1 MNISGISIKSK
12 LVTIR
17 LFMIC
22 IAIVLVLSS
31 MGVAIGS
38 SGEGHEEIGAKG
50 WIATDT
56 YRIINFAVLAIA
68 LFFLLRKP
76 ASQALGARIKGIK
89 DQLEELEER
98 KKDAEKELAEYNEKL
113 SLLDQEAGKIVQS
126 YIRQGNEAK
135 ARILEEAKSA
145 AQKLEEQ
152 AKRNIE
158 HEFKQ
163 AKLKLQKDIFEKS
176 LLKAE
181 EIIKDKITAKDQ
193 KKLIDEYLE
202 KVVAQ

>member
-1 MNISGISIKSK
+1 MNISGISMKSK
-12 LVTIR
+12 LITIR
-17 LFMIC
+17 LLMIC
-22 IAIVLVLSS
+22 VVMVLILSFS
-31 MGVAIGS
+31 GIAIGS
-38 SGEGHEEIGAKG
+38 SEEGQGETEAKR
-50 WIATDT
+50 WNATDT
-56 YRIINFAVLAIA
+56 YRVMNFVVLALA

-89 DQLEELEER
+89 GQLEELEER

-126 YIRQGNEAK
+126 YIKQGNEAK
-135 ARILEEAKSA
+135 ARILKEAKSA

-158 HEFKQ
+158 HEFKR
-163 AKLKLQKDIFEKS
+163 AKLELQEDILEKS

-181 EIIKDKITAKDQ
+181 EIIKYKITAEDQ
-193 KKLIDEYLE
+193 KKQIDEYLE
-202 KVVAQ
+202 KVVA

>member
-1 MNISGISIKSK
+1 MNISGISMKSK
-12 LVTIR
+12 LITIR
-17 LFMIC
+17 LLMIC
-22 IAIVLVLSS
+22 VVMVLILSFS
-31 MGVAIGS
+31 GIAIGS
-38 SGEGHEEIGAKG
+38 SEEGQGETEAKR
-50 WIATDT
+50 WNATDT
-56 YRIINFAVLAIA
+56 YRVMNFVVLALA

-89 DQLEELEER
+89 DQLKELEER

-126 YIRQGNEAK
+126 YIKQGNEAK
-135 ARILEEAKSA
+135 ARILKEAKSA

-158 HEFKQ
+158 HEFKR
-163 AKLKLQKDIFEKS
+163 AKLELQEDILEKS

-181 EIIKDKITAKDQ
+181 EIIKYKITAEDQ
-193 KKLIDEYLE
+193 KKQIDEYLE
-202 KVVAQ
+202 KVVA

>member
-1 MNISGISIKSK
+1 MNISGISMKSK
-12 LVTIR
+12 LITIR
-17 LFMIC
+17 LLMIC
-22 IAIVLVLSS
+22 VVMVLILSFS
-31 MGVAIGS
+31 GIAIGS
-38 SGEGHEEIGAKG
+38 SEEGQGETEAKR
-50 WIATDT
+50 WNATDT
-56 YRIINFAVLAIA
+56 YRVMNFVVLALA

-89 DQLEELEER
+89 GQLEELEER

-126 YIRQGNEAK
+126 YIKQGNEAK
-135 ARILEEAKSA
+135 ARILKEAKSA

-158 HEFKQ
+158 HEFKR
-163 AKLKLQKDIFEKS
+163 AKLELQEDILEKS

-181 EIIKDKITAKDQ
+181 EIIKNKITAEDQ
-193 KKLIDEYLE
+193 KKQIDEYLE
-202 KVVAQ
+202 KVVA

>member
-1 MNISGISIKSK
+1 MNISGISMKSK
-12 LVTIR
+12 LITIR
-17 LFMIC
+17 LLMIC
-22 IAIVLVLSS
+22 VVMVLILSFS
-31 MGVAIGS
+31 GIAIGS
-38 SGEGHEEIGAKG
+38 SEEGQGETEAKG
-50 WIATDT
+50 WNATDT
-56 YRIINFAVLAIA
+56 YRVMNFVVLALA

-89 DQLEELEER
+89 GQLEELEER

-126 YIRQGNEAK
+126 YIKQGNEAK
-135 ARILEEAKSA
+135 ARILKEAKSA

-158 HEFKQ
+158 HEFKR
-163 AKLKLQKDIFEKS
+163 AKLELQEDILEKS

-181 EIIKDKITAKDQ
+181 EIIKNKITAEDQ
-193 KKLIDEYLE
+193 KKQIDEYLE
-202 KVVAQ
+202 KVVA

>member
-1 MNISGISIKSK
+1 MNISGISMKSK
-12 LVTIR
+12 LITIR
-17 LFMIC
+17 LLMIC
-22 IAIVLVLSS
+22 VVMVLILSFS
-31 MGVAIGS
+31 GIAIGS
-38 SGEGHEEIGAKG
+38 SEEGQGETEAKR
-50 WIATDT
+50 WNATDT
-56 YRIINFAVLAIA
+56 YRVMNFVVLALA

-89 DQLEELEER
+89 DQLKELEER

-126 YIRQGNEAK
+126 YIKQGNEAK
-135 ARILEEAKSA
+135 ARILKEAKSA

-158 HEFKQ
+158 HEFKR
-163 AKLKLQKDIFEKS
+163 AKLELQEDILEKS

-181 EIIKDKITAKDQ
+181 EIIKNKITAEDQ
-193 KKLIDEYLE
+193 NKQIDEYLE
-202 KVVAQ
+202 KVVA

>member
-1 MNISGISIKSK
+1 MNISGISMKSK
-12 LVTIR
+12 LITIR
-17 LFMIC
+17 LLMIC
-22 IAIVLVLSS
+22 VVMVLILSFS
-31 MGVAIGS
+31 GIAIGS
-38 SGEGHEEIGAKG
+38 SEEGQGETEAKG
-50 WIATDT
+50 WNATDT
-56 YRIINFAVLAIA
+56 YRVMNFVVLALA

-89 DQLEELEER
+89 GQLEELEER

-126 YIRQGNEAK
+126 YIKQGNEAK
-135 ARILEEAKSA
+135 ARILKEAKSA

-158 HEFKQ
+158 HEFKR
-163 AKLKLQKDIFEKS
+163 AKFELQEDILEKS

-181 EIIKDKITAKDQ
+181 EIIKNKITVEDQ
-193 KKLIDEYLE
+193 KKQIDEYLE
-202 KVVAQ
+202 KVVA

>member
-1 MNISGISIKSK
+1 MNISGISMKNK
-12 LVTIR
+12 LIVIR
-17 LFMIC
+17 FSVIC
-22 IAIVLVLSS
+22 ITIALVLSTI
-31 MGVAIGS
+31 GIATGS
-38 SGEGHEEIGAKG
+38 SGEGHEETEAKG

-56 YRIINFAVLAIA
+56 YRVINFTVLALA

-76 ASQALGARIKGIK
+76 VSKALGARIKGIK
-89 DQLEELEER
+89 DQLEELGER

-135 ARILEEAKSA
+135 ERILEEAKSA

-158 HEFKQ
+158 HEFKK
-163 AKLKLQKDIFEKS
+163 AKVKLQRDILEKS
-176 LLKAE
+176 LQKAE
-181 EIIKDKITAKDQ
+181 DIIQNKITAEDQ

-202 KVVAQ
+202 KVVA

>member
-1 MNISGISIKSK
+1 MNISGISMKSK
-12 LVTIR
+12 LITIR
-17 LFMIC
+17 LLMLC
-22 IAIVLVLSS
+22 VVMVLILSFS
-31 MGVAIGS
+31 GIAIGS
-38 SGEGHEEIGAKG
+38 SEEGQGETEAKR
-50 WIATDT
+50 WNATDT
-56 YRIINFAVLAIA
+56 YRVMNFVVLALA

-89 DQLEELEER
+89 SQLEELEER

-126 YIRQGNEAK
+126 YIKQGNEAK
-135 ARILEEAKSA
+135 ARILKEAKSA

-158 HEFKQ
+158 HEFKR
-163 AKLKLQKDIFEKS
+163 AKLELQEDILEKS

-181 EIIKDKITAKDQ
+181 EIIKYKITAEDQ
-193 KKLIDEYLE
+193 KKQIDEYLE
-202 KVVAQ
+202 KVVA

>member
-1 MNISGISIKSK
+1 MNISGISMKSK
-12 LVTIR
+12 LITIR
-17 LFMIC
+17 LLMIC
-22 IAIVLVLSS
+22 VVMVFILSFS
-31 MGVAIGS
+31 GIAIGS
-38 SGEGHEEIGAKG
+38 SEEGQGETEAKG
-50 WIATDT
+50 WNATDT
-56 YRIINFAVLAIA
+56 YRVMNFVVLALA

-89 DQLEELEER
+89 GQLEELEER

-126 YIRQGNEAK
+126 YIKQGNEAK
-135 ARILEEAKSA
+135 ARILKEAKSA

-158 HEFKQ
+158 HEFKR
-163 AKLKLQKDIFEKS
+163 AKLELQEDILEKS

-181 EIIKDKITAKDQ
+181 EIIKNKITAEDQ
-193 KKLIDEYLE
+193 KKQIDEYLE
-202 KVVAQ
+202 KVVA

>member
-1 MNISGISIKSK
+1 MNISGIRMKSK
-12 LVTIR
+12 LITIR
-17 LFMIC
+17 LFMIS
-22 IAIVLVLSS
+22 IAIVIVLSAN
-31 MGVAIGS
+31 GVAIGS
-38 SGEGHEEIGAKG
+38 SGEGHEETGAKG

-135 ARILEEAKSA
+135 ARILEEAKLA

-163 AKLKLQKDIFEKS
+163 SKLKLQKDILEKS

-181 EIIKDKITAKDQ
+181 EIIKDKITTEDQ
-193 KKLIDEYLE
+193 KKLINEYLE
-202 KVVAQ
+202 KVVA

>member
-1 MNISGISIKSK
+1 MNISGISMKSK
-12 LVTIR
+12 LITIR
-17 LFMIC
+17 LLMIC
-22 IAIVLVLSS
+22 VVMVLILSFS
-31 MGVAIGS
+31 GIAIGS
-38 SGEGHEEIGAKG
+38 SEEGHGETEAKG
-50 WIATDT
+50 WSATDT
-56 YRIINFAVLAIA
+56 YRVMNFVVLALA

-89 DQLEELEER
+89 GQLEELEER

-126 YIRQGNEAK
+126 YIKQGNEAK
-135 ARILEEAKSA
+135 ARILKEAKSA

-158 HEFKQ
+158 HEFKR
-163 AKLKLQKDIFEKS
+163 AKLELQEDILEKS

-181 EIIKDKITAKDQ
+181 EIIKNKITVEDQ
-193 KKLIDEYLE
+193 KKQIDEYLE
-202 KVVAQ
+202 KVVA

>member
-1 MNISGISIKSK
+1 MNISGISMKSK
-12 LVTIR
+12 LITIR
-17 LFMIC
+17 LLMIC
-22 IAIVLVLSS
+22 VVMALILSFS
-31 MGVAIGS
+31 GIAIGS
-38 SGEGHEEIGAKG
+38 SAEGQGETKVKR
-50 WIATDT
+50 WDATDT
-56 YRIINFAVLAIA
+56 YRVMNFVVLALA

-89 DQLEELEER
+89 DQLKELEER

-126 YIRQGNEAK
+126 YIKQGNEAK
-135 ARILEEAKSA
+135 ARILKEAKSA

-158 HEFKQ
+158 HEFKR
-163 AKLKLQKDIFEKS
+163 AKLELQEDILEKS

-181 EIIKDKITAKDQ
+181 EIIKYKITEEDQ
-193 KKLIDEYLE
+193 KKQIDEYLE
-202 KVVAQ
+202 KVVA

>member
-1 MNISGISIKSK
+1 MNISGISMKSK
-12 LVTIR
+12 LITIR
-17 LFMIC
+17 LLMIC
-22 IAIVLVLSS
+22 VVMVLILSFS
-31 MGVAIGS
+31 GIAIGS
-38 SGEGHEEIGAKG
+38 SEEGHGETEAKG
-50 WIATDT
+50 WDATDT
-56 YRIINFAVLAIA
+56 YRVMNFVVLALA

-89 DQLEELEER
+89 GQLEELEER

-126 YIRQGNEAK
+126 YIKQGNEAK
-135 ARILEEAKSA
+135 ARILKEAKSA

-158 HEFKQ
+158 HEFKRT
-163 AKLKLQKDIFEKS
+163 KLELQEDVFEKS

-181 EIIKDKITAKDQ
+181 EIIKNKITAEDQ
-193 KKLIDEYLE
+193 KKQIDEYLE
-202 KVVAQ
+202 KVVA

>member
-1 MNISGISIKSK
+1 MNISGISMKSK
-12 LVTIR
+12 LITIR
-17 LFMIC
+17 LLMIC
-22 IAIVLVLSS
+22 VVMVLILSFS
-31 MGVAIGS
+31 GIAIGS
-38 SGEGHEEIGAKG
+38 SEEGQGETEAKG
-50 WIATDT
+50 WNATDT
-56 YRIINFAVLAIA
+56 YRVMNFVVLALA

-89 DQLEELEER
+89 GQLKELEER

-126 YIRQGNEAK
+126 YIKQGNEAK
-135 ARILEEAKSA
+135 ARILKEAKSA

-158 HEFKQ
+158 HEFKR
-163 AKLKLQKDIFEKS
+163 AKLELQEDILEKS

-181 EIIKDKITAKDQ
+181 EIIKNKITAEDQ
-193 KKLIDEYLE
+193 KKQIDEYLE
-202 KVVAQ
+202 KVVA

>member
-1 MNISGISIKSK
+1 MNISGISMKSK
-12 LVTIR
+12 LITIR
-17 LFMIC
+17 LLMIC
-22 IAIVLVLSS
+22 VVMVLILSFS
-31 MGVAIGS
+31 GIAIGS
-38 SGEGHEEIGAKG
+38 SEEGRGETEAKG
-50 WIATDT
+50 WGATDT
-56 YRIINFAVLAIA
+56 YRVMNFVVLALA

-89 DQLEELEER
+89 GQLEELEER

-126 YIRQGNEAK
+126 YIKQGNEAK
-135 ARILEEAKSA
+135 ARILKEAKSA

-158 HEFKQ
+158 HEFKR
-163 AKLKLQKDIFEKS
+163 AKLELQEDILEKS

-181 EIIKDKITAKDQ
+181 EIIKNKITAEDQ
-193 KKLIDEYLE
+193 KKQIDEYLE
-202 KVVAQ
+202 KVVA

>member
-1 MNISGISIKSK
+1 MNISGISTKSK
-12 LVTIR
+12 LITIR
-17 LFMIC
+17 LLMIC
-22 IAIVLVLSS
+22 VVMVLILSFS
-31 MGVAIGS
+31 GITIGLS
-38 SGEGHEEIGAKG
+38 EEGHGETEAKG
-50 WIATDT
+50 WGATDT
-56 YRIINFAVLAIA
+56 YRVMNFVVLALA

-89 DQLEELEER
+89 GQLEELEER

-126 YIRQGNEAK
+126 YIKQGNEAK
-135 ARILEEAKSA
+135 ARILKEAKSA

-158 HEFKQ
+158 HEFKR
-163 AKLKLQKDIFEKS
+163 AKFELQEDILEKS

-181 EIIKDKITAKDQ
+181 EIIKNKITVEDQ
-193 KKLIDEYLE
+193 KKQIDEYLE
-202 KVVAQ
+202 KVVA